1 MHIEPS
7 QTNFVT
13 ITNDGKVS
21 VSFQSIAEAK
31 ISIKELK
38 LKKKEYSLVKREI
51 SQQQKQIRAE
61 YTDTVRRRGSKV
73 KGGGSLG
80 KFIRT
85 VQTANRDA
93 ERSALARQLAPLEQQ
108 KNDIDEIINA
118 IDQAS
123 LQVEK
128 YILGNS

>member
-1 MHIEPS
+1 MDIEPS
-7 QTNFVT
+7 QTSFVT
-13 ITNDGKVS
+13 ITNDGKLS

-31 ISIKELK
+31 IVIKELK
-38 LKKKEYSLVKREI
+38 LKKKEYSLVKREV

-61 YTDTVRRRGSKV
+61 YTDKVRRRGSKV
-73 KGGGSLG
+73 RGGGSFG
-80 KFIRT
+80 KLIRT

-108 KNDIDEIINA
+108 KNAIDAIINT
-118 IDQAS
+118 IDQTI

-128 YILGNS
+128 YILENS